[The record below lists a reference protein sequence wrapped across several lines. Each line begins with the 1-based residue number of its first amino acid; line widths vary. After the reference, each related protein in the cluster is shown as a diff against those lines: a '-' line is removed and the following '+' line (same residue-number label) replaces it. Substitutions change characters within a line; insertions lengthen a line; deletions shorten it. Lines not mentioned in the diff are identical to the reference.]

1 MHTNI
6 RLFHRFEYKIFT
18 HTQKITFFHLHRGR
32 FTYTSFELVKRVG
45 AHYSH
50 GAVSLPNP
58 GAYRPA
64 G

>member
-1 MHTNI
+1 MWIQNLKEKKQH
-6 RLFHRFEYKIFT
+6 IF
-18 HTQKITFFHLHRGR
+18 FFFLHRGQ

-45 AHYSH
+45 AYYSA